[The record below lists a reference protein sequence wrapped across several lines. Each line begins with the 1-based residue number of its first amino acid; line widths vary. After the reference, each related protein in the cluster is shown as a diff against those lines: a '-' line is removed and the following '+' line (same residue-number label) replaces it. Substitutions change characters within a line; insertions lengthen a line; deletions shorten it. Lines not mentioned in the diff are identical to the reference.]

1 MLRRLLF
8 VFCFGGGNLVN
19 EMDRHREVLAAFV
32 LDGHAS
38 GHITAVGHDAV
49 NVEGGIVG
57 DEWTIGGSS
66 CVPQA
71 DSGHG
76 GVSLLVVSVVLRRNY
91 YFSSSFIELLKFEC
105 VYG

>member
-1 MLRRLLF
+1 MASSIFFLGTILSI
-8 VFCFGGGNLVN
+8 GGMGVN
-19 EMDRHREVLAAFV
+19 R
-32 LDGHAS
+32 
-38 GHITAVGHDAV
+38 I
-49 NVEGGIVG
+49 G
-57 DEWTIGGSS
+57 DEWTIGGFS

>member
-19 EMDRHREVLAAFV
+19 EMDRHREVLGAFV

-57 DEWTIGGSS
+57 DEWTIGGNRSHPPPF
-66 CVPQA
+66 CATVGREQA
-71 DSGHG
+71 
-76 GVSLLVVSVVLRRNY
+76 GVGVKERGLHRKANRTR
-91 YFSSSFIELLKFEC
+91 
-105 VYG
+105 